1 MNAQKHI
8 IDEQLLWNYFSGAIT
23 PDQKTVIESWIQES
37 EENKKMA
44 QDIEYIYFATDT
56 LNIIKSVDS
65 TSALKEV
72 KEKINRKRDYKH
84 SFIFQLQRIAAI
96 LIIPLLISTIY
107 LATKKDP
114 VEFIEIRTNPGMVAT
129 VDLPDGSKVWLNSH
143 SYLKHPK
150 QFTGDTRDVELEGEA
165 YFSVKKDKSKR
176 FIVNTPF
183 DLKAEVLGN
192 EFNMEAYRESNKV
205 ITTLVSGS
213 VRLSFSNKENTE
225 ETLLMNPNEEISYN
239 SKTKG
244 ISKNRPYLPTLTA
257 WKDGLV
263 IFRNTTFDEA
273 LNILNKRF
281 NTEFIVKNDLL
292 YENSFTG
299 TFDGQHLHL
308 ILEHFRLSSGIQYKF
323 VDPETRS
330 NKISEKTIV
339 ELY

>member
-165 YFSVKKDKSKR
+165 YFSVKKYNPQNEMFRLLGTKR
-176 FIVNTPF
+176 
-183 DLKAEVLGN
+183 
-192 EFNMEAYRESNKV
+192 
-205 ITTLVSGS
+205 
-213 VRLSFSNKENTE
+213 SFSQN
-225 ETLLMNPNEEISYN
+225 ETFFFRTPKHPLPCPFPLNFSLLII
-239 SKTKG
+239 TKKFG
-244 ISKNRPYLPTLTA
+244 NLAKNRY
-257 WKDGLV
+257 
-263 IFRNTTFDEA
+263 IC
-273 LNILNKRF
+273 
-281 NTEFIVKNDLL
+281 IV
-292 YENSFTG
+292 
-299 TFDGQHLHL
+299 
-308 ILEHFRLSSGIQYKF
+308 
-323 VDPETRS
+323 
-330 NKISEKTIV
+330 
-339 ELY
+339 